1 MLEKVQC
8 RLLIL
13 GNHNV
18 PCRYFLNVLVDF
30 KVVQFRKGL
39 GRASNL
45 TVEGALVNHLSLNT
59 SWYGEVAVEKASH
72 ATHRKLIKVNMLL
85 VYVIPLTVGHR

>member
-1 MLEKVQC
+1 MSPVDFKKWQCPLSLFFKCPYPMLEKVQC

-59 SWYGEVAVEKASH
+59 SWYGEVA
-72 ATHRKLIKVNMLL
+72 
-85 VYVIPLTVGHR
+85 G